1 VKSSAELPAL
11 VPPEV
16 MTNRLHVPAL
26 APPPV
31 VAVISVEET
40 TSTLV
45 AAMAV
50 GPDPLPWPITTLAP
64 GMNPVPLMVMGVPPA
79 IGPELGET
87 AVTVGT
93 TAGMLYVKLSPALAA
108 LVPPEVVTKR
118 LKVPALAPPP
128 VVAVIS
134 VGETT
139 FTLVAAMAPL
149 SPLPWPMATVA
160 PETNPVPVIV
170 MDVPPVVGPEL
181 GETLVTVGVGLLL
194 GVVMRPIELL
204 RFVNH
209 RAPSDPDVIR

>member
-1 VKSSAELPAL
+1 MKSSAELPAL

-93 TAGMLYVKLSPALAA
+93 TAGML
-108 LVPPEVVTKR
+108 
-118 LKVPALAPPP
+118 
-128 VVAVIS
+128 
-134 VGETT
+134 
-139 FTLVAAMAPL
+139 
-149 SPLPWPMATVA
+149 
-160 PETNPVPVIV
+160 
-170 MDVPPVVGPEL
+170 
-181 GETLVTVGVGLLL
+181 
-194 GVVMRPIELL
+194 
-204 RFVNH
+204 
-209 RAPSDPDVIR
+209 